1 MSNQGKVPF
10 FARFFSTAA
19 GYLKLLFRRDTPW
32 QVKLMLGAA
41 LVYLISPYDF
51 LPDWLLGLGIVDDFA
66 VVSLLVWLASRFL
79 QGRAA
84 PPDAEQEK

>member
-1 MSNQGKVPF
+1 MSNQEKVPF

-19 GYLKLLFRRDTPW
+19 GFLRLLFKRDTPW

-41 LVYLISPYDF
+41 LIYLISPFDL
-51 LPDWLLGLGIVDDFA
+51 LPDWLLGLGIIDDFA

-79 QGRAA
+79 DRRANGS
-84 PPDAEQEK
+84 DAEQV